1 MVEIPSSAQNNLI
14 KMENAFN
21 EATESF
27 LRNIGFQG
35 ERNLKLKGF
44 EGFKVEIEYKL
55 TTDKVPTF
63 ALNGSYELNMAQGSR
78 SGKVQL
84 RTEGTTERMLEK
96 GYKCSLKLSSM
107 SHEPLEV
114 EVELG
119 HLLTRDQTLTIT
131 QGSKK
136 FTAKFYI
143 QKKDMLFK
151 IEHTT
156 EEYEYFLK
164 AKVYNDD
171 DDDIDLWRPK
181 IYFSKNKINQ
191 DGSTD
196 LISKYSFDVI
206 QEKSS
211 CYING
216 SGTLEGIYT
225 LDLYPKSAIFKPGT
239 EMRFVYN
246 RTSEDKEG
254 INNC

>member
-1 MVEIPSSAQNNLI
+1 
-14 KMENAFN
+14 
-21 EATESF
+21 
-27 LRNIGFQG
+27 
-35 ERNLKLKGF
+35 
-44 EGFKVEIEYKL
+44 
-55 TTDKVPTF
+55 
-63 ALNGSYELNMAQGSR
+63 
-78 SGKVQL
+78 
-84 RTEGTTERMLEK
+84 MLEK

-114 EVELG
+114 KVELG
-119 HLLTRDQTLTIT
+119 HLLTRDQSLTIT
-131 QGSKK
+131 QGNMK
-136 FTAKFYI
+136 FTAKFYV

-151 IEHTT
+151 IETTT

-216 SGTLEGIYT
+216 TGTLEGINT